1 MRASTTLTVAVA
13 VVLAG
18 AAAGHPSAR
27 LAQTTTKRAS
37 CSVDRAIFDVVFMQ
51 LSMASWG
58 GFVCSDG
65 TFEVSAYDL
74 KKTGRLSTDRL
85 AELRRL
91 AATLP
96 VEKAEYNFGDY
107 SPDLFELF
115 VRTNVGGRR
124 PYNVFLRAERS
135 PTVLAV
141 FAATQVLRETFESK
155 WAQQFALPAPSPSP
169 SSTPP

>member
-1 MRASTTLTVAVA
+1 VAVA

-18 AAAGHPSAR
+18 AAAGHPSGP
-27 LAQTTTKRAS
+27 LAETTTKKAS
-37 CSVDRAIFDVVFMQ
+37 CSVDRAIFDVMFMQ

-74 KKTGRLSTDRL
+74 RKTGRLAADRL

-91 AATLP
+91 VATLP

-124 PYNVFLRAERS
+124 SYNVFLRAERN
-135 PTVLAV
+135 PTVSAV
-141 FAATQVLRETFESK
+141 FAATQILRGTFESK
-155 WAQQFALPAPSPSP
+155 WAQQFALPQQSPTPSPSP
-169 SSTPP
+169 TPP